1 MEPKGIHLPRVHPSM
16 YRSSLD
22 GLSEQIR
29 FLEEQKRR
37 LEADLVGLKRMRW
50 PQRAFRISIAALV
63 FSGTGSVGWVL
74 GYRHAAIQVRE
85 AAERDAWAYLERI
98 DQCDEQ
104 RRELLALKRGREP
117 KGFDEEQEP

>member
-1 MEPKGIHLPRVHPSM
+1 M

-37 LEADLVGLKRMRW
+37 LEADLLGLKRMQW

-63 FSGTGSVGWVL
+63 LSGAGSGGWLL
-74 GYRHAAIQVRE
+74 GYRHAAIQVQDV
-85 AAERDAWAYLERI
+85 AERDAWAYLGRIER
-98 DQCDEQ
+98 CDEQ
-104 RRELLALKRGREP
+104 LREVLALMRDRAP
-117 KGFDEEQEP
+117 KELEQEQEP